1 MRKVIIGIMAVAMLA
16 IIPSAASADV
26 ARCDATVAVDTK
38 VTTATFTVNQS
49 KDTVDQFTNVWR
61 HEFSVIVLPNGSF
74 SGTAQ
79 AYDNSATTPTWTETV
94 TGTFNADKSAVSFDT
109 VPVGGGATFQV
120 TDAPM
125 NNTTVPV
132 NTNGTWTANKVEFQI
147 SPPSVTTDT
156 TTTTGT
162 ESVKNHG
169 EFVKAM
175 KGGKLAAQ
183 ACAGMPLVSTQGS

>member
-1 MRKVIIGIMAVAMLA
+1 MRKLIIAGMAVAMLA
-16 IIPSAASADV
+16 IIPAAASADV
-26 ARCDATVAVDTK
+26 ARCDATVAANTT

-61 HEFSVIVLPNGSF
+61 HEFSVIVLADGSF

-94 TGTFNADKSAVSFDT
+94 TGNFNADKTAVSFDT

-120 TDAPM
+120 TNAPM

-147 SPPSVTTDT
+147 SPAKIDTDT
-156 TTTTGT
+156 TTSTGT

-169 EFVKAM
+169 QFVKAM

-183 ACAGMPLVSTQGS
+183 ACAGMPLVSTHGS

>member
-120 TDAPM
+120 TNAPM

>member
-26 ARCDATVAVDTK
+26 ARCDATVAVDTN

-120 TDAPM
+120 TNAPM

-147 SPPSVTTDT
+147 SPASVKTDT
-156 TTTTGT
+156 TTTIGT